1 MAAAISAILAHMKM
15 ILACSLIL
23 FAAIMS
29 LVAQAVHS
37 PGRKVISTPK
47 TSLPTWD
54 DGNYFGK
61 TVRVAVTVDEAG
73 NVVSVGDAT
82 GPGSVCPSVIRP
94 DVLAL
99 REKAKTVAAKAKF
112 EPNPAG
118 ATLSYVEVEFPA
130 KPETKAKKDDEKVE
144 RFMAS
149 KSEPSTV
156 NGEHGILN
164 GKAISLP
171 KPVYPPAARAVRA
184 TGTVQMQVL
193 IDEEGNVF
201 SAEPLDG
208 HPLLRF
214 SARQAA
220 CRAKFSPVMLS
231 GNPVKVSGV
240 ITYNFV
246 P

>member
-1 MAAAISAILAHMKM
+1 MKL
-15 ILACSLIL
+15 ILACSLIV
-23 FAAIMS
+23 FAATMS

-37 PGRKVISTPK
+37 PARKVISIPK
-47 TSLPTWD
+47 MTLPTWD
-54 DGNYFGK
+54 YGRNFGK

-73 NVVSVGDAT
+73 NVVSVGNAT
-82 GPGSVCPSVIRP
+82 GPGSVCPSVTRP

-99 REKAKTVAAKAKF
+99 REKAKEVAAKAKF
-112 EPNPAG
+112 EPNAAG
-118 ATLSYVEVEFPA
+118 STFSYVEVEFPA
-130 KPETKAKKDDEKVE
+130 KPETKAKEGDEKVE
-144 RFMAS
+144 QFMVA

-184 TGTVQMQVL
+184 AGAVQMQVL

-208 HPLLRF
+208 HPLLRS

-220 CRAKFSPVMLS
+220 CGAKFAAVMLS
-231 GNPVKVSGV
+231 GNPVKVQGV